1 MIERL
6 NLQDKRLII
15 VCLIGSVVSL
25 FITLNYFKQAF
36 PEASI
41 DMDITKEDAQG
52 IAEEFLANKGYD
64 VSGYMHA
71 ARFGFLA
78 EAKTFL
84 EHQLSAEEAG
94 KILNETNSYYWRNR
108 WFVPEQKEEF
118 YVKIS
123 TIGKLAEYEHKLDE
137 DAPGDSLTQE
147 NALNIARFFLV
158 GTVSMNIQDWEL
170 VESKTEKLKNRWD
183 HEFEWKEKSF
193 DIKEST
199 HRITVKVQGNR
210 VDHYDEWIKVP
221 DTWKRE
227 YKNIRSS
234 NDLLNSIGGVGIIL
248 TVLLLF
254 IMILVRARKK
264 DIRWKTAFLYSGIIA
279 GLLILFQI
287 NNLPLQLYFYDTKVS
302 FSSFLTQTILLQLI
316 AGPIL
321 IGALLGLLIGGAE
334 PLYRDQYPHHLSFR
348 HILTPQGIKSRSFFI
363 SAIIGLSLTL
373 ATFAFQTI
381 FYLVSEKFGGWSPT
395 EIPNF
400 DQLGTYIPWVGVLLG
415 GLFPAFMEESI
426 SRTFSIPFLQKYTK
440 STVLA
445 VVVSSV
451 IWGLGHAGYASQPFY
466 IRVIEVSA
474 MGIFISW
481 IFLRYGILA
490 TLIWHFSVDA
500 VYSAMIFLKSS
511 NAYYF
516 TTGAVCAG
524 LVMLPLIY
532 AIIAY
537 WRRGGFVA
545 SNNLVNAVDTEII
558 DVKEE
563 TKEEIKKAKISVSY
577 TPLGTTWV
585 RLGLFIGLGGIL
597 LFYIISTSARFD
609 EPINNFT
616 RLDKNRTE
624 ATTLA
629 RDYLVSRG
637 FDLDD
642 YRTVANSENWMS
654 SFHSLDESGG
664 SGIKR
669 EHAAYILENS
679 GKDTLRLFLSED
691 KLPVMGWV
699 VRFYKPQTKREYKV
713 RILAKGD
720 EARYPQFKETLSD
733 TANLPSLTK
742 EEALALVQGFAA
754 STDVDLS
761 NMDLAEE
768 KTIEK
773 DNRIDYYF
781 RFMAQ
786 DDHKDNVAEARSYY
800 DFEVHGD
807 HIGRVGAGMKLPE
820 NWQREYRKNTIYDNI
835 QLFSIISFGLL
846 LLILGIRFLL
856 ALIKENKP
864 NWKQALTA
872 GIVFLIFHI
881 LYSAN
886 DLAAHLHDYNTAQPL
901 KSYIVQD
908 LLLKFMGSVGLAVF
922 IAVIILAVNLAWP
935 SFFIAFK
942 KINRKVYL
950 KDAFIS
956 LICSVGFILFIT
968 ALSGLLTKYHPT
980 FIQSGAFS
988 YPIVNSFYLHVSLLF
1003 DAAFKILLTMLLIVW
1018 ILYMYRQLSIR
1029 GGIRKVLVLAVI
1041 ALPFILDGDPEIL
1054 QLLINALKI
1063 GGIFL
1068 LIKYF
1073 WRGNPW
1079 SYLLGVFGLMVI
1091 PDLLKYLFLIQDPTY
1106 RWQVF
1111 AAVLIILSFL
1121 AYLAIVAF
1129 LPKIRKS
1136 M

>member
-123 TIGKLAEYEHKLDE
+123 TIGKLAEFEHKIDE

-199 HRITVKVQGNR
+199 HRLTVKVQGNR

-227 YKNIRSS
+227 YENIRSN

-264 DIRWKTAFLYSGIIA
+264 DIRWKTAFLYSGVIA
-279 GLLILFQI
+279 TLLVLFEI

-302 FSSFLTQTILLQLI
+302 FSSFLTQTILFQLI
-316 AGPIL
+316 AQPVL

-381 FYLVSEKFGGWSPT
+381 FYLVSEKLGGWSPT

-415 GLFPAFMEESI
+415 GLVPAFLEESV

-451 IWGLGHAGYASQPFY
+451 IWGLGHAGYESQPFY

-474 MGIFISW
+474 MGILISW

-500 VYSAMIFLKSS
+500 VYSAMIFLKSG

-516 TTGAVCAG
+516 TTGVVCAG

-532 AIIAY
+532 AIITY

-577 TPLGTTWV
+577 TPLSTARV
-585 RLGLFIGLGGIL
+585 RLGLLLGLGGML
-597 LFYIISTSARFD
+597 LFYFISTSEKFD
-609 EPINNFT
+609 EPISNFS

-629 RDYLVSRG
+629 KDYLVSRG

-642 YRTVANSENWMS
+642 FRSVAKSENWLTS
-654 SFHSLDESGG
+654 SSASNEGDNNG
-664 SGIKR
+664 R
-669 EHAAYILENS
+669 EQAAYILEHS
-679 GKDTLRLFLSED
+679 GKDRLRSILSED
-691 KLPVMGWV
+691 KIAAMGWV

-713 RILAKGD
+713 WILAKGD
-720 EARYPQFKETLSD
+720 EDRYPQFNETLSD
-733 TANLPSLTK
+733 TASLPSLTK
-742 EEALALVQGFAA
+742 EEALTLVEEFGA
-754 STDVDLS
+754 STNADLS
-761 NMDLAEE
+761 GMDLAEE
-768 KTIEK
+768 ETIEK
-773 DNRIDYYF
+773 ENRTDYYF
-781 RFMAQ
+781 RFLAG
-786 DDHKDNVAEARSYY
+786 DHHEDNVAEAKRYH

-807 HIGRVGAGMKLPE
+807 HIGSVDAGMKLPE

-835 QLFSIISFGLL
+835 QIFSIISFILL
-846 LLILGIRFLL
+846 LLILGIRYLL

-864 NWKQALTA
+864 NWKQAITA

-881 LYSAN
+881 LFSTN
-886 DLAAHLHDYNTAQPL
+886 DLAAYLYDYNTAQPL

-908 LLLKFMGSVGLAVF
+908 LLLKFMGSVGLAVL
-922 IAVIILAVNLAWP
+922 IAVTILAVNLAWP
-935 SFFIAFK
+935 NFFVAFK
-942 KINRKVYL
+942 RINRKVYL
-950 KDAFIS
+950 KDALIS
-956 LICSVGFILFIT
+956 LVCSVGLILLIT
-968 ALSGLLTKYHPT
+968 TLSGLLTRYHPT
-980 FIQSGAFS
+980 FIQRSAFS
-988 YPIVNSFYLHVSLLF
+988 YPIVNSFYLNVSLLF
-1003 DAAFKILLTMLLIVW
+1003 DIAFEILLTTLLIVW
-1018 ILYMYRQLSIR
+1018 ILYIYRQLSIR
-1029 GGIRKVLVLAVI
+1029 GGIRKALVLAVI
-1041 ALPFILDGDPEIL
+1041 ALPFILQDDTGIL
-1054 QLLINALKI
+1054 HFFINTFRIGAL
-1063 GGIFL
+1063 FL
-1068 LIKYF
+1068 LISYF

-1079 SYLLGVFGLMVI
+1079 SYLLGVFGFLVM
-1091 PDLLKYLFLIQDPTY
+1091 PDYLNYLSLIHDPTY
-1106 RWQVF
+1106 RWQIIAV
-1111 AAVLIILSFL
+1111 VLIVLIFL
-1121 AYLAIVAF
+1121 TYLAIVAF